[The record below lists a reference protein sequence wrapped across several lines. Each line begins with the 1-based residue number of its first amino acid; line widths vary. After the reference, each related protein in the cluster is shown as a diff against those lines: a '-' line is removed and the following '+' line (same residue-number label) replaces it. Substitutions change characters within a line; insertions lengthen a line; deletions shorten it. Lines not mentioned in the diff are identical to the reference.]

1 MKFYFLILLFIFSA
15 CVPPEEEEG
24 STFYEDDAT
33 REVMNNL
40 RNNQG
45 SPLSSN
51 PGQPSRDSALLDYLR
66 NNNSEYETLKKP
78 DLAGRWYLY
87 NLYGEIYTQH
97 SSTKSPSNKEILK
110 TSLIKNVNVFGSAC
124 DPNEVIAKGSTQA
137 TTEITNPD
145 SKCDN
150 RDFWDPMRRDTSI
163 LRNGWKISMCGQ
175 LNQGFSFN
183 DRPLDLLKEMY
194 FSESKTTG
202 TEVSVNERSIKIAY
216 HLFNRFHTPP
226 TELMSALIK
235 INDLNLQS
243 LGSDPGNYSKDEE
256 GTELNSGESLNV
268 KKWRRIFY
276 LLCID
281 PNNEII

>member
-1 MKFYFLILLFIFSA
+1 MKYYSFILLLFWA
-15 CVPPEEEEG
+15 CVPPEEEEEG
-24 STFYEDDAT
+24 STFYEDSAT

-40 RNNQG
+40 KNNRG
-45 SPLSSN
+45 SPLSS
-51 PGQPSRDSALLDYLR
+51 RSALPDYLQS
-66 NNNSEYETLKKP
+66 NGYNTLKKP
-78 DLAGRWYLY
+78 DLAGRWYLF
-87 NLYGEIYTQH
+87 NLFKSIYSQST
-97 SSTKSPSNKEILK
+97 STKSPSNESILRS
-110 TSLIKNVNVFGSAC
+110 TLIKNVAVYGSAC
-124 DPNEVIAKGSTQA
+124 DPNEIIVKGDTYEEA
-137 TTEITNPD
+137 NTNGKINPD
-145 SKCDN
+145 SDCDN
-150 RDFWDPMRRDTSI
+150 KDFWDPMRRDTSI

-194 FSESKTTG
+194 FSESKTNG
-202 TEVSVNERSIKIAY
+202 TEVLVNEHSIKIAY

-226 TELMSALIK
+226 PELMSALIK

-243 LGSDPGNYSKDEE
+243 LGSDPENYSKDEG